1 MSLVLTEKIN
11 QASLM
16 PFQDLAE
23 TERSNDWSGSLR
35 LGVQRWK
42 RSWYLSKVY
51 MGCCTGDVYK
61 QCDLKTSNYNF
72 IYYHLQRF
80 ITFDSSIWIDRFLK
94 LKIALGSVNR
104 DQQHIDTRHHIKQF
118 KWQIKDH
125 FIWIVLSVCLLLK

>member
-1 MSLVLTEKIN
+1 
-11 QASLM
+11 M

-42 RSWYLSKVY
+42 WSWYLSKVY

-94 LKIALGSVNR
+94 LKIALNGDIASRNIMCKRARTYNR
-104 DQQHIDTRHHIKQF
+104 DSTNKIEIDWSNWKIEYHGF
-118 KWQIKDH
+118 D
-125 FIWIVLSVCLLLK
+125 